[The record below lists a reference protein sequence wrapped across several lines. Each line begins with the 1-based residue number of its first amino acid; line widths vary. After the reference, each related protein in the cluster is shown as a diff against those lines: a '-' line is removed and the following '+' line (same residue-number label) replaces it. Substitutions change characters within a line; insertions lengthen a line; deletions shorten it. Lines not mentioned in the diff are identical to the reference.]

1 MINESFIDFIIN
13 LKPETV
19 PKSIKILD
27 PYSDDEGIRV
37 TKKFYNKFFYDNN
50 KRILL
55 FGINPGRLGGG
66 LTGIPFTDPYHLKN
80 HCGID
85 SNLDLKK
92 ELSSTF
98 IYEMIKLYGGPK
110 LFYKK
115 FLVTSICPFG
125 FIKNNKNLNYYDDI
139 SLTKGWK
146 NTMVDW
152 IKIQRDKL
160 SDKSVCVLIGKGKNQ
175 KFFEM
180 INKEYK
186 FFNNF
191 ITLPHPRWILQYKMK
206 MKKEYLDEYVT
217 KLSNIKL

>member
-1 MINESFIDFIIN
+1 MINENFIDFIIN

-37 TKKFYNKFFYDNN
+37 TKKFYNEFFYDNN

-55 FGINPGRLGGG
+55 IGINPGRLGGG

-85 SNLDLKK
+85 SKLDLKK

-115 FLVTSICPFG
+115 FLIFL
-125 FIKNNKNLNYYDDI
+125 KAK
-139 SLTKGWK
+139 
-146 NTMVDW
+146 
-152 IKIQRDKL
+152 
-160 SDKSVCVLIGKGKNQ
+160 
-175 KFFEM
+175 
-180 INKEYK
+180 
-186 FFNNF
+186 
-191 ITLPHPRWILQYKMK
+191 
-206 MKKEYLDEYVT
+206 
-217 KLSNIKL
+217 